1 MSLDQPDRHDRKAGD
16 RISADERREIF
27 ARLLSQNERRVYAYI
42 LSLVP
47 SWHDADEIA
56 QETNVR
62 LWSEFE
68 RFELGT
74 NFTAW
79 AMRVAHFQIL
89 TWRKQASRSKLVY
102 SPEIVNLVADAHAD
116 FSSTYDARHQALG
129 DCVEGLSNRNRDLIA
144 QYYAD
149 GAKVKEIAQGLKRT
163 TESVYKA
170 LQRVR
175 LALHK
180 CIQQH
185 IEREGAT

>member
-1 MSLDQPDRHDRKAGD
+1 MPPAQPHRRDRDSD
-16 RISADERREIF
+16 EPISAEQRREDF
-27 ARLLSQNERRVYAYI
+27 ARLLAQNERRVYAYI

-47 SWHDADEIA
+47 SWHDADEIS

-62 LWSEFE
+62 LWSELD
-68 RFELGT
+68 RFEPGT

-79 AMRVAHFQIL
+79 AMRVAHFQVL

-102 SPEIVNLVADAHAD
+102 SQELVDLVADTHACSGGAAD
-116 FSSTYDARHQALG
+116 ERHQALG
-129 DCVEGLSNRNRDLIA
+129 HCIGSLSSRNRDLLT
-144 QYYAD
+144 QYYAE
-149 GAKVKEIAQGLKRT
+149 GAKVKDVAERLKRT

-180 CIQQH
+180 CIQDTMD
-185 IEREGAT
+185 REGTA